1 MKKNFLE
8 YLNEMIYMLETYE
21 NGWWVDRMEKAYT
34 KYRDEDSI
42 EKFLDAFGGMGSFN
56 DTYFENECTEYI
68 KTITV
73 NMGYDIGKNGY
84 ADVFEEIK
92 KVLKIEESWIRR
104 CIEVNEAQSSYQKA
118 INEVAFYKY
127 LLENYVPGN
136 LHEINTAYLKQSQNK
151 SR

>member
-42 EKFLDAFGGMGSFN
+42 EKFLGAFGGMGSFN

>member
-1 MKKNFLE
+1 MKKIFLE

-21 NGWWVDRMEKAYT
+21 NGWWVDWMEKAYT

-42 EKFLDAFGGMGSFN
+42 EKFVDAFGGMGSFN
-56 DTYFENECTEYI
+56 DTFFENECTEYI

>member
-1 MKKNFLE
+1 
-8 YLNEMIYMLETYE
+8 
-21 NGWWVDRMEKAYT
+21 
-34 KYRDEDSI
+34 
-42 EKFLDAFGGMGSFN
+42 MGSFN
-56 DTYFENECTEYI
+56 DTFFENECTEYI

-84 ADVFEEIK
+84 ANVFEEIK

-118 INEVAFYKY
+118 INEVVFYKY

>member
-1 MKKNFLE
+1 MKKIFLE

-21 NGWWVDRMEKAYT
+21 NGWWVDWMEKAYT

-56 DTYFENECTEYI
+56 DTFFENECTEYI